1 MDLGLSEVQQM
12 LKSSA
17 QEFLAQE
24 CPLSLVRELEEDPRG
39 YSDGLWRQIVELGW
53 TGVVF
58 PEQFGGTGGD
68 FMDLSVLLEETG
80 RALLPGPLFSTVV
93 LGGLPVLDAGT
104 EEQKKELINRV
115 CGGQLLMTMALTEPS
130 ATYEPWGIE
139 TAAAPEGDG
148 FVLDGTKLFVPD
160 AQAADLM
167 VVVARTSTGED
178 PSRGITLFLVPTDS
192 SGVNIQSLNTIAA
205 DHQCE
210 VRLEGVRVGANAV
223 LGQVDGGWEVV
234 ERTLQRAIAGKCME
248 MLGGSEAVLD
258 MTVEYVKQRT
268 QFGRPVGSFQAVQHA
283 CSEMATDVE
292 GSRTVAYQA
301 AWKISEGVDAQR
313 EVSVAKA
320 WVSEAYDRVCAR
332 SHQCHG
338 AIGFTKEHDLQL
350 YTRRAKVQQL
360 SYGDSN
366 FHKDLAL
373 GRLEAFAK

>member
-24 CPLSLVRELEEDPRG
+24 CPLSLVRELEEDPQG
-39 YSDGLWRQIVELGW
+39 YSDDLWRQIVELGW

-148 FVLDGTKLFVPD
+148 FVLNGTKLFVPD

-192 SGVNIQSLNTIAA
+192 SGVSIQSLNTIAA

-210 VRLEGVRVGANAV
+210 VRLEGVSVGPRRRSRS
-223 LGQVDGGWEVV
+223 GG
-234 ERTLQRAIAGKCME
+234 RR
-248 MLGGSEAVLD
+248 LGGGGA
-258 MTVEYVKQRT
+258 
-268 QFGRPVGSFQAVQHA
+268 
-283 CSEMATDVE
+283 DVAA
-292 GSRTVAYQA
+292 GHSRKVH
-301 AWKISEGVDAQR
+301 GDA
-313 EVSVAKA
+313 
-320 WVSEAYDRVCAR
+320 
-332 SHQCHG
+332 
-338 AIGFTKEHDLQL
+338 
-350 YTRRAKVQQL
+350 
-360 SYGDSN
+360 
-366 FHKDLAL
+366 
-373 GRLEAFAK
+373 GRL